1 MKDFELDAQLRETLH
16 NSVDHMKADDTM
28 KARIDFMVNNQN
40 KTGSKKLVWKRIAV
54 GLAVALCLTTVG
66 AFARGQIAGLV
77 SSLKTSDMRFSVE
90 ELQKD
95 TGKVADGIVIP
106 EKLGAYAFQKGSIEY
121 TDKMDENG
129 NRFGTY
135 AEIAADYGDVLNY
148 GVRAYDSELD
158 GDGLLPKN
166 YDGQPYEVRDINGV
180 EVAYRADEYLF
191 VPVGY
196 ELTAEE
202 QERMDANELNVSEGA
217 DEREEVHYQFMTW
230 QVGDVVYKIYTRDA
244 SVTAEDLFAAAAE
257 IIG

>member
-40 KTGSKKLVWKRIAV
+40 KAGSKKLVWKRIAV
-54 GLAVALCLTTVG
+54 GMAAALCLTTVG
-66 AFARGQIAGLV
+66 AFARGQVTRLV
-77 SSLKTSDMRFSVE
+77 SSLKADDKSSSVE
-90 ELQKD
+90 ELQKKA
-95 TGKVADGIVIP
+95 GKIADGIVIP
-106 EKLGAYAFQKGSIEY
+106 ETLGGLAFQDGAVTY
-121 TDKMDENG
+121 TDKMDEDG

-135 AEIAADYGDVLNY
+135 GQVAAEYGDVLKY
-148 GVRAYDSELD
+148 SARAYDSELD

-166 YDGQPYEVRDINGV
+166 YDGQPYEVRNINGV
-180 EVAYRADEYLF
+180 EVFYRADEYLF

-202 QERMDANELNVSEGA
+202 QARMDANELQVSEGT
-217 DEREEVHYQFMTW
+217 DEREEVHYQFMAW
-230 QVGDVVYKIYTRDA
+230 QVGDVVYEIYTQDA
-244 SVTAEDLFAAAAE
+244 SVAAEDLFAAAAE

>member
-40 KTGSKKLVWKRIAV
+40 KAGSKKLVWKRIAV
-54 GLAVALCLTTVG
+54 GLAAALCLTTMG
-66 AFARGQIAGLV
+66 AFARGQVAGLV
-77 SSLKTSDMRFSVE
+77 SALKADDSSSVE
-90 ELQKD
+90 ELQKKA
-95 TGKVADGIVIP
+95 GKIADGIVIP
-106 EKLGAYAFQKGSIEY
+106 ETLGGLAFQNGAITY
-121 TDKMDENG
+121 TDKMDEDG

-135 AEIAADYGDVLNY
+135 GQVDANYGDVLNY
-148 GVRAYDSELD
+148 GARAYDSELD

-202 QERMDANELNVSEGA
+202 QARMDANELNVSVGT
-217 DEREEVHYQFMTW
+217 DEREEVHYQFMSW
-230 QVGDVVYKIYTRDA
+230 QVGDVVYEIYTRDA